1 MKCYKRV
8 ASAVMGM
15 AMAAS
20 CMAPITAYAME
31 DTKQP
36 TDNTAIANHPNNET
50 MLHSTPVYRIG
61 AKSFYKVNDD
71 GSVVYADQDAE
82 GYTAVPAAYIA
93 GSQYN
98 DGEEYGV
105 YTTKKADDTFQ
116 MHYVKISDCQQTQGG
131 VNWNHGTADEA
142 KVSDDTKAEGTD
154 TATNEDPTM
163 STQFYIYLDNDTEI
177 PPETPPT
184 EEEHKGV
191 STDDG
196 RVEYDITVATVNHVN
211 MKATV
216 PLYVCMYG
224 FRSTGNV
231 VTPTKDAYQLRNY
244 STIDKNSRTYIAD
257 IVKVTHYSR
266 IYDADHS
273 NDELFSIAYDA
284 TSKTYTYW
292 YSDPSTTP
300 GWQQP
305 AIYKTL
311 ADEHINAS
319 GECYVIYIDGEW
331 DFKAAGT
338 LTGDELRQ
346 TVKAIDQN
354 HQLSQDFIIGDGDTQ
369 CNFGKAFAV
378 GDSKTDNSK
387 REGLAIKVSELQAE
401 PATWRVV
408 PMGNSALKHGEIAMS
423 NSALKRGEI
432 AMSIAPASAMYN
444 ASAIDLSTCSAPLDI
459 TENGWFIAGAEK
471 AKVAQDGAGTDA
483 VKHDDAPALPLI
495 TTAKIA
501 GSNVNDAG
509 CTPVVRVTYSIIPMF
524 ETGDTQTATAG
535 GVSSNRR

>member
-36 TDNTAIANHPNNET
+36 VDNTAIANHPNNET

-105 YTTKKADDTFQ
+105 YTTKKADGTFQ

-184 EEEHKGV
+184 EEEHPGV
-191 STDDG
+191 KTDDG

-292 YSDPSTTP
+292 YSDPSTTQ

-408 PMGNSALKHGEIAMS
+408 PMST
-423 NSALKRGEI
+423 SALKRGEI

-471 AKVAQDGAGTDA
+471 GKVAQDGAGTDA
-483 VKHDDAPALPLI
+483 VKHDGAPALPLI

-535 GVSSNRR
+535 GVSSNR

>member
-61 AKSFYKVNDD
+61 AKSFYKVNND

-105 YTTKKADDTFQ
+105 YTTKKADGAFQ

-184 EEEHKGV
+184 EEEHPGV
-191 STDDG
+191 KTDDG

-284 TSKTYTYW
+284 ETKTYTYW
-292 YSDPSTTP
+292 YSDPSTTQ

-354 HQLSQDFIIGDGDTQ
+354 HQLSQDFIISDGDTQ

-408 PMGNSALKHGEIAMS
+408 PMSNSALKRGEIAMG

-471 AKVAQDGAGTDA
+471 AKVAQDGAGTNA

-535 GVSSNRR
+535 GVSSNR

>member
-82 GYTAVPAAYIA
+82 GYTAVPAAYIV

-98 DGEEYGV
+98 DNEEYGV

-116 MHYVKISDCQQTQGG
+116 VHYVKISDCQQTQGG

-163 STQFYIYLDNDTEI
+163 STQFYIYLDNDTQI

-184 EEEHKGV
+184 EEEHPGV
-191 STDDG
+191 KTDDG

-292 YSDPSTTP
+292 YSDPSTTQ

-354 HQLSQDFIIGDGDTQ
+354 HQLSQDFIVSDGDTQ

-408 PMGNSALKHGEIAMS
+408 PMRNSALKHGEIATS

-535 GVSSNRR
+535 GVSSNR

>member
-105 YTTKKADDTFQ
+105 YTTKKADGTFQ

-292 YSDPSTTP
+292 YSDPSTTQ
-300 GWQQP
+300 GWKQP

-354 HQLSQDFIIGDGDTQ
+354 YQLSQDFIIGDGDTQ

-408 PMGNSALKHGEIAMS
+408 PMS

-471 AKVAQDGAGTDA
+471 GKVAQGGAGTDA

-535 GVSSNRR
+535 GVSSNR

>member
-1 MKCYKRV
+1 MSPTNDMKARLFV
-8 ASAVMGM
+8 DMDGTLAVWKQ
-15 AMAAS
+15 AA
-20 CMAPITAYAME
+20 CFE
-31 DTKQP
+31 DLLQPGYFRDLPPYQTVLDAVKILCNTKP
-36 TDNTAIANHPNNET
+36 ELD
-50 MLHSTPVYRIG
+50 
-61 AKSFYKVNDD
+61 
-71 GSVVYADQDAE
+71 VYALS
-82 GYTAVPAAYIA
+82 AY
-93 GSQYN
+93 
-98 DGEEYGV
+98 
-105 YTTKKADDTFQ
+105 
-116 MHYVKISDCQQTQGG
+116 M
-131 VNWNHGTADEA
+131 
-142 KVSDDTKAEGTD
+142 
-154 TATNEDPTM
+154 
-163 STQFYIYLDNDTEI
+163 
-177 PPETPPT
+177 PENP
-184 EEEHKGV
+184 
-191 STDDG
+191 
-196 RVEYDITVATVNHVN
+196 Y
-211 MKATV
+211 
-216 PLYVCMYG
+216 
-224 FRSTGNV
+224 
-231 VTPTKDAYQLRNY
+231 
-244 STIDKNSRTYIAD
+244 
-257 IVKVTHYSR
+257 
-266 IYDADHS
+266 
-273 NDELFSIAYDA
+273 
-284 TSKTYTYW
+284 
-292 YSDPSTTP
+292 
-300 GWQQP
+300 
-305 AIYKTL
+305 
-311 ADEHINAS
+311 INAS

-408 PMGNSALKHGEIAMS
+408 PMST
-423 NSALKRGEI
+423 SALKRGEI
-432 AMSIAPASAMYN
+432 AKSIAPASAMYN

-535 GVSSNRR
+535 GVSSNR

>member
-105 YTTKKADDTFQ
+105 YTTKKADGTFQ

-163 STQFYIYLDNDTEI
+163 STQFYIYLDNDTKI
-177 PPETPPT
+177 PLETPPT

-292 YSDPSTTP
+292 YSDPSTTQ

-408 PMGNSALKHGEIAMS
+408 PMINSALKRGETAMS

-535 GVSSNRR
+535 GVSSNR

>member
-1 MKCYKRV
+1 MNVLALALVTLPLDWAGRPQNIGLTLFAIGFYLLNKVYEE
-8 ASAVMGM
+8 
-15 AMAAS
+15 
-20 CMAPITAYAME
+20 P
-31 DTKQP
+31 DTKLRWLLP
-36 TDNTAIANHPNNET
+36 VVSVLWANLHGGALPILFAFNLLFLVLCFAPNINAFDIYNEKGDSKKRFRA
-50 MLHSTPVYRIG
+50 LFQVFLSDILAGLLNPYGI
-61 AKSFYKVNDD
+61 KL
-71 GSVVYADQDAE
+71 
-82 GYTAVPAAYIA
+82 YTAVPAAYIA

-105 YTTKKADDTFQ
+105 YTTKKADGTFQ

-211 MKATV
+211 M
-216 PLYVCMYG
+216 
-224 FRSTGNV
+224 
-231 VTPTKDAYQLRNY
+231 
-244 STIDKNSRTYIAD
+244 
-257 IVKVTHYSR
+257 
-266 IYDADHS
+266 
-273 NDELFSIAYDA
+273 
-284 TSKTYTYW
+284 
-292 YSDPSTTP
+292 
-300 GWQQP
+300 
-305 AIYKTL
+305 
-311 ADEHINAS
+311 
-319 GECYVIYIDGEW
+319 
-331 DFKAAGT
+331 
-338 LTGDELRQ
+338 
-346 TVKAIDQN
+346 N

-408 PMGNSALKHGEIAMS
+408 PMS

-509 CTPVVRVTYSIIPMF
+509 CTPVVRVTYSI
-524 ETGDTQTATAG
+524 
-535 GVSSNRR
+535 SRN

>member
-36 TDNTAIANHPNNET
+36 VDNTAIANHPNNET

-61 AKSFYKVNDD
+61 AKSFYKVNGD

-82 GYTAVPAAYIA
+82 GYTAVPAAYIV
-93 GSQYN
+93 GSPYN
-98 DGEEYGV
+98 DGNEYGV
-105 YTTKKADDTFQ
+105 YTTSKDDGTFQ

-231 VTPTKDAYQLRNY
+231 VTPTKEAYQLRNY

-284 TSKTYTYW
+284 ASKTYTYW
-292 YSDPSTTP
+292 YSDPAATP
-300 GWQQP
+300 GWKQP

-319 GECYVIYIDGEW
+319 GECYVIYIDGKW

-338 LTGDELRQ
+338 LTGDELRE
-346 TVKAIDQN
+346 TVEQIDAN
-354 HQLSQDFIIGDGDTQ
+354 HQLSQDFIISDGDTQ
-369 CNFGKAFAV
+369 CNFHKAFAV
-378 GDSKTDNSK
+378 GDSLTDNSK

-401 PATWRVV
+401 PATWRIV
-408 PMGNSALKHGEIAMS
+408 PMS

-483 VKHDDAPALPLI
+483 VKHDDAQPLQLI

-535 GVSSNRR
+535 GVSSNR

>member
-61 AKSFYKVNDD
+61 AKSFYKVNND

-82 GYTAVPAAYIA
+82 GYTAVPAAYIV

-105 YTTKKADDTFQ
+105 YTTKKADGTIQ

-184 EEEHKGV
+184 EKEYPGV
-191 STDDG
+191 KTDDG

-284 TSKTYTYW
+284 ETKTYTYW
-292 YSDPSTTP
+292 YSDPSTTQ

-408 PMGNSALKHGEIAMS
+408 PMSPSALNHGEIAMS
-423 NSALKRGEI
+423 TSALKRGEI

-535 GVSSNRR
+535 GVSSNR

>member
-36 TDNTAIANHPNNET
+36 VDNTAIANHPNNET

-105 YTTKKADDTFQ
+105 YTTKKADGTFQ

-184 EEEHKGV
+184 EEEHPGV
-191 STDDG
+191 KTDDG

-284 TSKTYTYW
+284 ETKTYTYW
-292 YSDPSTTP
+292 YSDPSTTQ

-338 LTGDELRQ
+338 LTGDELRE
-346 TVKAIDQN
+346 TVKQIDQN
-354 HQLSQDFIIGDGDTQ
+354 HQLSQDFIIEDDGTQ

-408 PMGNSALKHGEIAMS
+408 PMST
-423 NSALKRGEI
+423 SALKRGEI

-535 GVSSNRR
+535 GVSSNR

>member
-15 AMAAS
+15 VMAAS

-71 GSVVYADQDAE
+71 GSVVFADQDAE

-105 YTTKKADDTFQ
+105 YTTKKADETFQ

-184 EEEHKGV
+184 EEEHPGEK
-191 STDDG
+191 TDDG

-354 HQLSQDFIIGDGDTQ
+354 HQLSQDFIISDGDTQ

-408 PMGNSALKHGEIAMS
+408 PMSNSALKHGEIAKS

-535 GVSSNRR
+535 GVSSNR

>member
-105 YTTKKADDTFQ
+105 YTTKKADGTFQ

-244 STIDKNSRTYIAD
+244 STIDKTA
-257 IVKVTHYSR
+257 
-266 IYDADHS
+266 A
-273 NDELFSIAYDA
+273 
-284 TSKTYTYW
+284 
-292 YSDPSTTP
+292 P
-300 GWQQP
+300 
-305 AIYKTL
+305 TL
-311 ADEHINAS
+311 PIS
-319 GECYVIYIDGEW
+319 
-331 DFKAAGT
+331 
-338 LTGDELRQ
+338 
-346 TVKAIDQN
+346 
-354 HQLSQDFIIGDGDTQ
+354 
-369 CNFGKAFAV
+369 
-378 GDSKTDNSK
+378 
-387 REGLAIKVSELQAE
+387 
-401 PATWRVV
+401 
-408 PMGNSALKHGEIAMS
+408 
-423 NSALKRGEI
+423 
-432 AMSIAPASAMYN
+432 
-444 ASAIDLSTCSAPLDI
+444 
-459 TENGWFIAGAEK
+459 
-471 AKVAQDGAGTDA
+471 
-483 VKHDDAPALPLI
+483 
-495 TTAKIA
+495 
-501 GSNVNDAG
+501 
-509 CTPVVRVTYSIIPMF
+509 
-524 ETGDTQTATAG
+524 
-535 GVSSNRR
+535 